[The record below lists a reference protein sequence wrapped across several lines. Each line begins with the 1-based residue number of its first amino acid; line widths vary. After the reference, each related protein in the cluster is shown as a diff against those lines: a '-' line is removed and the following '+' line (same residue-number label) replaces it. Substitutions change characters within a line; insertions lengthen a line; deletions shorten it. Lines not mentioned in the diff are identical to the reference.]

1 MGRKNR
7 RMKIHAKRLPTVR
20 EIQRDAVRTDIHPK
34 RLEIWYAH
42 LPMRYDSRVQGGG
55 RPVLIISNDIVNEHS
70 GVITVLPL
78 TSQLKRLFMPT
89 HVFLAEGTHEMEKS
103 SVILAEQIMAIDK
116 KILAK
121 RIGKL
126 TDPAVV
132 REVEDA
138 VREQLSIKNQEKEN
152 TENENHHL

>member
-1 MGRKNR
+1 
-7 RMKIHAKRLPTVR
+7 
-20 EIQRDAVRTDIHPK
+20 
-34 RLEIWYAH
+34 
-42 LPMRYDSRVQGGG
+42 
-55 RPVLIISNDIVNEHS
+55 
-70 GVITVLPL
+70 
-78 TSQLKRLFMPT
+78 
-89 HVFLAEGTHEMEKS
+89 MEKS

-116 KILAK
+116 RILEK

-152 TENENHHL
+152 TENEDHHL

>member
-1 MGRKNR
+1 M
-7 RMKIHAKRLPTVR
+7 
-20 EIQRDAVRTDIHPK
+20 
-34 RLEIWYAH
+34 EIWYAN
-42 LPMRYDSRVQGGG
+42 LPMKEGSSIQGGN
-55 RPVLIISNDIVNEHS
+55 RPVVIISNDVCNEVS
-70 GVITVLPL
+70 SVITVAPL
-78 TSQLKRLFMPT
+78 TSRMKKLNLPT
-89 HVFLAEGTHEMEKS
+89 HAVIDTPDGGQ
-103 SVILAEQIMAIDK
+103 SVILAEQIMTIDK

>member
-1 MGRKNR
+1 M
-7 RMKIHAKRLPTVR
+7 IH
-20 EIQRDAVRTDIHPK
+20 E
-34 RLEIWYAH
+34 
-42 LPMRYDSRVQGGG
+42 
-55 RPVLIISNDIVNEHS
+55 
-70 GVITVLPL
+70 
-78 TSQLKRLFMPT
+78 
-89 HVFLAEGTHEMEKS
+89 
-103 SVILAEQIMAIDK
+103 
-116 KILAK
+116 AK